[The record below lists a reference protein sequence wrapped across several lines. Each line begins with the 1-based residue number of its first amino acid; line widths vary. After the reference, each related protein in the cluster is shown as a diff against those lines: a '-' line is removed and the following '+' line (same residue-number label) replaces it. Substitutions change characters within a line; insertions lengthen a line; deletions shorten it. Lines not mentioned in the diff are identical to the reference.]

1 MKKVNLFKL
10 NVENIVAP
18 TCLKGKTEKVNEGKT
33 KTKQKKQK
41 KKDREK
47 NMNTNRSI
55 NVKVYRYAI

>member
-33 KTKQKKQK
+33 KTKQKKTK
-41 KKDREK
+41 KKRERK
-47 NMNTNRSI
+47 
-55 NVKVYRYAI
+55 KHEYK

>member
-41 KKDREK
+41 KKRQRKKHEYK
-47 NMNTNRSI
+47 
-55 NVKVYRYAI
+55 